1 MNPSDHIF
9 YQDHQVDVGALHFDV
24 ERDAEKVEANRKT
37 LLIPPMRFILGK
49 DRLGSTTLCYDN
61 AITI

>member
-1 MNPSDHIF
+1 M
-9 YQDHQVDVGALHFDV
+9 DVGALHFDV
-24 ERDAEKVEANRKT
+24 ERDAEKVEENRKT

-49 DRLGSTTLCYDN
+49 DRLGSTTLCYYN